1 MKTRSNQTASERAP
15 DKANSTSQAQ
25 SMSHKMKRGHATLCE
40 VIDALED
47 PASIGALVF
56 RLKSLHMS
64 LHTAFVVLAS
74 DPETALPVPYAP
86 GGPCLRA
93 HLERTG
99 LGQVS
104 KQTLADAV
112 VAARLPKY
120 DWPGVKHFN
129 DSFRL
134 PDFART
140 SIKNTIGGK
149 K

>member
-1 MKTRSNQTASERAP
+1 MKTPPDQIASESVP

-25 SMSHKMKRGHATLCE
+25 SMGRKMKKGRATLCE

-47 PASIGALVF
+47 PASIGTFVF

-64 LHTAFVVLAS
+64 PQTAFVVLAS
-74 DPETALPVPYAP
+74 DPDTAHPIPYAP

-104 KQTLADAV
+104 QATLADAV
-112 VAARLPKY
+112 IVARLPKY

-140 SIKNTIGGK
+140 AIKNTMGGEK
-149 K
+149 